1 MDEQEFFRLV
11 EAVVARLELKMSAK
25 EQNRWID
32 TEEAMNILKI
42 KSKTTLQKL
51 RDNGDIRYSQ
61 PAPKIIVYDRFS
73 LEAYLE
79 RHARNT
85 F

>member
-11 EAVVARLELKMSAK
+11 EAVVARLELKMTAK
-25 EQNRWID
+25 EQSRWVD
-32 TEEAMNILKI
+32 TDEAMNILKI

-51 RDNGDIRYSQ
+51 RDNGDIRYSH

-73 LEAYLE
+73 LEAYLDK
-79 RHARNT
+79 HARDT